1 MRLKRFELRSAHM
14 PQRSFLL
21 ALVRGCYRTRGN
33 LKGSLRPR
41 YPSLKRHGELLR
53 GPELLRA
60 RSVSNFSWPVSE
72 SLPRMRKRD
81 GADAMEYFPIFLDL
95 KNRPAL
101 VVGGGELALRKLRLL
116 QKAGA

>member
-14 PQRSFLL
+14 PQRSFFV

-60 RSVSNFSWPVSE
+60 RSVSNLLLARLRKPSADAEARWSGCDGVLSD
-72 SLPRMRKRD
+72 LPRSEEPSRAGR
-81 GADAMEYFPIFLDL
+81 
-95 KNRPAL
+95 
-101 VVGGGELALRKLRLL
+101 GGRR
-116 QKAGA
+116 AG